1 MRDVEAVEQRGERRT
16 EEPVAEEIGREVH
29 QYGGMDVA
37 EPQLEEEVDRVVG
50 GQKQQRAA
58 HDAPRTE
65 VVREDGLAGGRSQQ
79 EIDAEEEHQRQGD
92 AERIFVERMVHARIG
107 LVWVWG

>member
-1 MRDVEAVEQRGERRT
+1 
-16 EEPVAEEIGREVH
+16 
-29 QYGGMDVA
+29 MDVA

-107 LVWVWG
+107 LMGGLGG